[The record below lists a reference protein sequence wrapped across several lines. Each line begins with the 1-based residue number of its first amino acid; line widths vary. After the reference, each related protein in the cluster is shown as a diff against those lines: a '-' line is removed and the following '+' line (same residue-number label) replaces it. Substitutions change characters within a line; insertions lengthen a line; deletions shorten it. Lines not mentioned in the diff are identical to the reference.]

1 MKKISILAI
10 ALITLQS
17 CVKIKSDDDGRVI
30 SFNGG
35 KATGPITDKTYSG
48 DFSSIEVSSGLDAE
62 VIKSDTEKVIIS
74 APSDIQ
80 DRILVENN
88 SGELHVHFKSGFRI
102 NMSTNNI
109 RVKIYAKDFNSIK
122 ANSSADIT
130 VRDKFTQDKMN
141 VSVSSSGSING
152 DFEAND
158 LSMKSN
164 SSGTYKGSVWAVN
177 ASAEA
182 SSSGDIII
190 KGKAKDFSASVSSS
204 GTINAKDVVAE
215 TARLEASSSGDV
227 SLAVSKQVT
236 ASASSSG
243 DVVVYKNGNP
253 SVTKNESSS
262 GSVTIR

>member
-182 SSSGDIII
+182 SSSGD
-190 KGKAKDFSASVSSS
+190 
-204 GTINAKDVVAE
+204 
-215 TARLEASSSGDV
+215 V